1 MDVTQIAF
9 LILLGA
15 VGLER
20 LLELRVSRR
29 HQRELASCGARKH
42 PEPQYR
48 WMVALHAGV
57 LAGAAVEVIFLHRP
71 FIPWLALCAVVLFAF
86 ATLLRWWVIRTLGVH
101 WNTEVVDSA
110 TLGVVSGGPF
120 RWIRHPNYLGVFVE
134 LISLPLIHT
143 AWITA
148 VFAAVGNGFVLRN
161 RLRIEERVLKN
172 VPAYREVMAGKPRFL
187 PRIF

>member
-1 MDVTQIAF
+1 MDLTRIVF
-9 LILLGA
+9 LILLAG

-20 LLELRVSRR
+20 IVELRVSRR
-29 HQRELASCGARKH
+29 HQRDLASRGARKQGD
-42 PEPQYR
+42 PRYR

-57 LAGAAVEVIFLHRP
+57 LIGAAAEVILLHRP
-71 FIPWLALCAVVLFAF
+71 YIPLLAFCTLLLFAL
-86 ATLLRWWVIRTLGVH
+86 ATLLRWWVIRTLGIH

-110 TLGVVSGGPF
+110 SLGVITDGPF

-134 LISLPLIHT
+134 LITLPLIHT

-148 VFAAVGNGFVLRN
+148 GLATAGNALVLRN
-161 RLRIEERVLKN
+161 RLRIEESLLDA
-172 VPAYREVMAGKPRFL
+172 VPAYRAAMSGKPRFF